1 MEQELNDQGLV
12 EEEVVPASEESAE
25 TTGTP
30 EQATVEQQDTDNP
43 DVIQHE
49 LDELRKR
56 AEHGNRKI
64 TELGQARSE
73 LQKELGLRDVRIQA
87 LENQINT
94 LSRYQQPAPSAADGY
109 YDDVQPSDQPPAN
122 GVPNDQFSLYSKATE
137 ELVTEYGKLQSQV
150 DELRGVR
157 ERDSKT
163 KELMESFGLSAED
176 AETAMKFR
184 DDGDDISFG
193 KVISL
198 GSAYSR
204 ARSEKKQQR
213 RESIDAAST
222 VNEGSASPS
231 SSTAT
236 SDQQAD
242 DIITGKVQSQGVAK
256 MLAENPDLLDKLSKQ
271 FTVR

>member
-1 MEQELNDQGLV
+1 MEQEFNDQGLV

-30 EQATVEQQDTDNP
+30 EQATVEQQDADNP

-73 LQKELGLRDVRIQA
+73 LQKELGSRDARIQA

-94 LSRYQQPAPSAADGY
+94 LSRYQQPAPSSTDGY
-109 YDDVQPSDQPPAN
+109 YDDVQPSDQPIAN
-122 GVPNDQFSLYSKATE
+122 GVANDQFSLYSKATE

-157 ERDSKT
+157 ERDTKT

-236 SDQQAD
+236 VDQQAD